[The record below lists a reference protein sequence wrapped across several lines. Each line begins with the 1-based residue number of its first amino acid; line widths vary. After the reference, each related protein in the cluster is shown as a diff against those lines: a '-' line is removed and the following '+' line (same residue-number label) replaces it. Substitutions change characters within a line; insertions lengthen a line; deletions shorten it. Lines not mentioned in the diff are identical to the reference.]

1 MSHDH
6 KKTGEGVATLPV
18 KIAPTDMD
26 TTGASLGNLTPTGF
40 DSLQAAQAGLACG
53 QHPTGGTP
61 VIVAPA
67 DAVQPA
73 DDGKYTWP
81 PGFAGDLA
89 RFIYHTSYLPVR
101 EVSVAATL
109 GLLAGVCG
117 RAFTISGKSTSLYII
132 LVARSAIGKDAIHDG
147 IPELIQMAQVPMAD
161 RFINATNFA
170 SGPALQKAIIR
181 QPGFLNLQG
190 EFGRKLAQLA
200 NPRNAPMQELRRTMT
215 DAYAKKHLSGVSY
228 SDSEKTLDGVM
239 WPALSFIGETTPRA
253 FYDALTPDMMEDGF
267 MSRFLVIHHD
277 GERPMPNEAR
287 EFEMQPHE
295 LQRWRDII
303 NRAIPYQ
310 SVLMPAAPIEVGFAT
325 ADAFDKLKDFE
336 LKCGR
341 EINSTDDESRRQMW
355 NRAHLKALQIS
366 ALLAIADNE
375 VFPKITL
382 EHATWAKTI
391 VRHGI
396 DAFSAK
402 MNSGDI
408 GDDDHTREAKLK
420 ALMLKYLR
428 EKPRESYRIHP
439 DMQRTGAIP
448 RRYLQTNVSSASAFN
463 NHKLGAARALDDT
476 IRSLV
481 DSGYIVEIAKDK
493 VPVEWGPQGK
503 CFRIL
508 ELPT

>member
-1 MSHDH
+1 M
-6 KKTGEGVATLPV
+6 
-18 KIAPTDMD
+18 
-26 TTGASLGNLTPTGF
+26 
-40 DSLQAAQAGLACG
+40 
-53 QHPTGGTP
+53 
-61 VIVAPA
+61 
-67 DAVQPA
+67 
-73 DDGKYTWP
+73 
-81 PGFAGDLA
+81 
-89 RFIYHTSYLPVR
+89 
-101 EVSVAATL
+101 
-109 GLLAGVCG
+109 
-117 RAFTISGKSTSLYII
+117 
-132 LVARSAIGKDAIHDG
+132 ARSAIGKDAIHEG

-161 RFINATNFA
+161 QFINATNFA

-190 EFGRKLAQLA
+190 EFGRKLTQLA

-215 DAYAKKHLSGVSY
+215 DAYAKKYLSGVSY
-228 SDSEKTLDGVM
+228 SDSEKTLGGVM

-267 MSRFLVIHHD
+267 MSRFLVIHHE
-277 GERPMPNEAR
+277 GERPLPNEAR
-287 EFEMQPHE
+287 EFELQPHE

-303 NRAIPYQ
+303 NRTIPYQ
-310 SVLMPAAPIEVGFAT
+310 SILMPAAPIEVGYAN
-325 ADAFDKLKDFE
+325 ADAFDKLKEFE
-336 LKCGR
+336 LLCGR
-341 EINSTDDESRRQMW
+341 EINSTDDEARRQMW

-382 EHATWAKTI
+382 AHATWAKSI

-428 EKPRESYRIHP
+428 EKPAESYHIHH
-439 DMQRTGAIP
+439 DMQRTGVIP
-448 RRYLQTNVSSASAFN
+448 RKYLQRNVSSASAFN
-463 NHKLGAARALDDT
+463 NHKLGATKALDAT
-476 IRSLV
+476 IASLI
-481 DSGYIVEIAKDK
+481 DSGYIIEIPKDK
-493 VPVEWGPQGK
+493 VPAEWGPQGK

-508 ELPT
+508 DLPI